1 MKDLSKLESKIE
13 IKFKN
18 KNLLTQSLVH
28 RSYLNEH
35 PNFFLEHNERL
46 EFLGDAVLEL
56 IVTNYLYNNYKNPEG
71 DLTSWRAALV
81 NAKILSQLAASIDL
95 DHFLY
100 LSKGEAKDQG
110 KAREYILA
118 DAFEALIGAIFL
130 DQGLDKTAKFL
141 KKQLI
146 VKLPNILKNKLYI
159 DPKTR
164 FQEISQDKLK
174 VTPTYKVLKESGPD
188 HAKYFK
194 IGVFLNDELITE
206 GEGMSKQEAQ
216 LKAAENALKVKKW

>member
-1 MKDLSKLESKIE
+1 MKDLSKLENKIE

-56 IVTNYLYNNYKNPEG
+56 IVTNYLYNTYKNPEG
-71 DLTSWRAALV
+71 DLTAWRAALV

-130 DQGLDKTAKFL
+130 DQGLDKTAKFI

-174 VTPTYKVLKESGPD
+174 ITPTYKVLKESGPD